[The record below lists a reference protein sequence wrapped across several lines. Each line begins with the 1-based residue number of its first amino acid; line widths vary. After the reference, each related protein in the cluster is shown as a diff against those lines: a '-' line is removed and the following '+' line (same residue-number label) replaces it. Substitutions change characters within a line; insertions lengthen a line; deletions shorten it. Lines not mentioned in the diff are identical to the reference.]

1 MLPSASLWQDGIQ
14 KFAEGYDD
22 MVSVNAL
29 PTVPA
34 RVPRVAV
41 YLSEELKEK
50 LDRLADQEKRSLSQM
65 AAILLEESLLRAEEE
80 GRLKPSGS

>member
-1 MLPSASLWQDGIQ
+1 LWQNSIQ

-22 MVSVNAL
+22 MVSLNAL
-29 PTVPA
+29 PSVPA
-34 RVPRVAV
+34 RIPRVAV

-65 AAILLEESLLRAEEE
+65 AGILLEESLLRAEQE
-80 GRLKPSGS
+80 GRLKPEKS